1 MTIRQ
6 KAKLNLYTSINVQDY
21 LLTVFITWT
30 KYLSG
35 IDEWTDDYKVKG
47 QRWSNTHNLLLY
59 HTSGIL

>member
-30 KYLSG
+30 KYCLSVNSFVDFFKCTFNETSILNINVG
-35 IDEWTDDYKVKG
+35 FKLKV
-47 QRWSNTHNLLLY
+47 
-59 HTSGIL
+59 